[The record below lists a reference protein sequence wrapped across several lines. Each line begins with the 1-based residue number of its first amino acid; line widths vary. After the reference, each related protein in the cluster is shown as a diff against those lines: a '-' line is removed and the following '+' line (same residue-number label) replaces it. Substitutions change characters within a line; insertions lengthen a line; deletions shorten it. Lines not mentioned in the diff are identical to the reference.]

1 MITWWTINFKSKTHI
16 SINIISMRVT
26 SSLDWNKWETNRCKK
41 VFKEELIKAMLIL
54 LVTKINSSFQEK
66 EEDLSE
72 CLSVIYIIS
81 KMYFILD
88 NILIL
93 TIIIK

>member
-1 MITWWTINFKSKTHI
+1 
-16 SINIISMRVT
+16 
-26 SSLDWNKWETNRCKK
+26 
-41 VFKEELIKAMLIL
+41 LIKAMLIL

-81 KMYFILD
+81 KMYFILN